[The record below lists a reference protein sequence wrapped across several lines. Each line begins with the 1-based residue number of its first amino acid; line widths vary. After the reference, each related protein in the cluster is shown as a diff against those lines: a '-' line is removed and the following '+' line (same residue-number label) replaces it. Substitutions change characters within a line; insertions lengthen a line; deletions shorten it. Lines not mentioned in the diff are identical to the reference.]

1 MKKDAGDHG
10 TRRLNAG
17 TAGTSTKTLSLGY
30 SPCPNDTFIFYA
42 LVHGKILTEGIT
54 CREILED
61 VETLNQMARRS
72 ELDITKASFHAYGHL
87 REQYCLLRSG
97 GALGKGCG
105 PLLVAGENIGIEDLG
120 KKTIAVP
127 GRLTT
132 ALLLLRIFGFSSEEN
147 IRVMPFDRIIE
158 SVKSGRTDF
167 GLIIH
172 ESRFTYQRAGLKKVM
187 DLGEW
192 WEEETGL
199 PLPLGGILAKRDLG
213 GPLIGKVGRLI
224 RKSVEYAFS
233 HRAEPLSYIRQ
244 HSQEMEEEV
253 IKKHISLYVN
263 SYSLDVSDEGV
274 RAVEE
279 LFRRSEEKGII
290 PRSAQP
296 LFGL

>member
-1 MKKDAGDHG
+1 M
-10 TRRLNAG
+10 RRRPSR
-17 TAGTSTKTLSLGY
+17 TAGISMKTLSLGY

-42 LVHGKILTEGIT
+42 LVHGKIMTEGIT
-54 CREILED
+54 FREILED

-72 ELDITKASFHAYGHL
+72 ELDVTKASFHAYGHL

-105 PLLVAGENIGIEDLG
+105 PLLVARENMGIEDLG
-120 KKTIAVP
+120 NKTVAVP

-132 ALLLLRIFGFSSEEN
+132 ALLLLRIFGFSSGEN
-147 IRVMPFDRIIE
+147 IRVMPFDRIVD

-192 WEEETGL
+192 WEKETGL
-199 PLPLGGILAKRDLG
+199 PLPLGGILAKRALG
-213 GPLIGKVGRLI
+213 GPLIGKIGALI
-224 RKSVEYAFS
+224 RASVEYAFS
-233 HRAEPLSYIRQ
+233 HSTEPLSYIRK

-253 IKKHISLYVN
+253 IEKHIALYVN
-263 SYSLDVSDEGV
+263 PYSLDVGDEGV

-290 PRSAQP
+290 PRSSHP
-296 LFGL
+296 LFGP